1 MSNKKEAPFN
11 NLDEIAARKQ
21 QLRRKISAQERRL
34 SKDFDAYQEDVDT
47 AKRLWHGIVGIRK
60 VSPRNMLEGIS
71 RVSNKSSRLTTAFT
85 IGAKVVKWLW
95 DRKKRK

>member
-1 MSNKKEAPFN
+1 MSNKKEAPFH
-11 NLDEIAARKQ
+11 NLEEIAARKQ

-60 VSPRNMLEGIS
+60 VRPRNMLEGIS

>member
-1 MSNKKEAPFN
+1 MSSKKEAPFN

-47 AKRLWHGIVGIRK
+47 AKRLWHGLVSIRK
-60 VSPRNMLEGIS
+60 VRPKNVLSGITS
-71 RVSNKSSRLTTAFT
+71 VTNKSSRLTTAFT
-85 IGAKVVKWLW
+85 IGAKVVQWLW
-95 DRKKRK
+95 NRKKRK

>member
-1 MSNKKEAPFN
+1 MSNKKEAPFH
-11 NLDEIAARKQ
+11 NLEEIAARKQ
-21 QLRRKISAQERRL
+21 QLRRKISTQERRL

-60 VSPRNMLEGIS
+60 VRPRNMLEGIS

>member
-1 MSNKKEAPFN
+1 MSSKNNAPFN

-21 QLRRKISAQERRL
+21 QLRRKISVQERRL

-47 AKRLWHGIVGIRK
+47 AKRLWHGLVNIRK
-60 VSPRNMLEGIS
+60 VRPKNVLSGITS
-71 RVSNKSSRLTTAFT
+71 VTNKSSRLTTAFT

-95 DRKKRK
+95 DRRKSK

>member
-1 MSNKKEAPFN
+1 MSNKKEAPFH
-11 NLDEIAARKQ
+11 NLEEIAARKQ

-60 VSPRNMLEGIS
+60 VRPRNMLEGIS

-85 IGAKVVKWLW
+85 IGTKVVKWLW